1 MIPATKPLVMYILDN
16 YMPWTDCTNTEF
28 QGFEYELLNYGY
40 TQLKEKHLEVFDFTF
55 QCLPSDSLSV
65 AQLFQDYILNNGTVG
80 MVGGVTINSQ
90 RISSGYLFS
99 IPTYQDNL
107 VALSYSGSTNEFI
120 LQSFIDIS
128 TSLTFFFSLIFVGL
142 LFLVYE
148 KNVNVSYA
156 QNLPSAVFQGLWHA
170 YMIMYRITHKIY
182 SFPSKCLHIS
192 TVCTSLFLVILLIS
206 SIIISYT
213 KPDFTQLRAPSQL
226 AGKNVYSISI
236 YYDVLMSYGINID
249 QFWFSDDSSIGDVV
263 QGLADNKINYI
274 IMDASVL
281 TNVAQNKCGY
291 QISSIDFF
299 QFNMGVVFAKT
310 DKSSDFLRITNKAI
324 ALAKSNTT
332 LLYNLVQKYYN
343 PNSNCNAARKAFF
356 ENDEAISDP
365 IDYRTFLA
373 LFIVILI
380 ILVISAVA
388 KLFERKMH
396 VFLKNKEAVSKMIKK
411 STDVDSQILKKIS
424 IFFEILTEK
433 WMLLLKNFEEEQA
446 SFMEKEKNCKF
457 FVHEIYNR
465 VYYLINNPNNNNSSE
480 NNILLETKTKQ
491 SIPKSTLLSAS
502 LQRRNKYSALNR
514 SSFVIFEDFALDS
527 EETEAKNEKLRIK
540 RD

>member
-1 MIPATKPLVMYILDN
+1 MLPTRNPFVMYILDN
-16 YMPWTDCTNTEF
+16 YMPWTDCMSAGF

-40 TQLKEKHLEVFDFTF
+40 TQLKENKIEMFDFTF

-80 MVGGVTINSQ
+80 LVGGLTINSQ

-120 LQSFIDIS
+120 LQSFVDIS
-128 TSLTFFFSLIFVGL
+128 TSLTFFFSIILVGL

-156 QNLPSAVFQGLWHA
+156 QNLPSAFFQGLWHA

-182 SFPSKCLHIS
+182 SFSSKCLHIS
-192 TVCTSLFLVILLIS
+192 TVCTSLFLVLLLIS
-206 SIIISYT
+206 SIIISYA
-213 KPDFTQLRAPSQL
+213 KKDFTQLMAPSQL
-226 AGKNVYSISI
+226 AGQKVYSISI
-236 YYDVLMSYGINID
+236 YYDVLISYGINID
-249 QFWFSDDSSIGDVV
+249 RYWFSDDSSIEDVV
-263 QGLADNKINYI
+263 QGLADNKVNYI

-281 TNVAQNKCGY
+281 TSVAQNKCGY

-299 QFNMGVVFAKT
+299 QFNMGVVFANLEKGN
-310 DKSSDFLRITNKAI
+310 DFLRITNKAI

-332 LLYNLVQKYYN
+332 FLYNLVQKYYN
-343 PNSNCNAARKAFF
+343 PNSNCNVARKAFF

-380 ILVISAVA
+380 ILVIAAVA

-396 VFLKNKEAVSKMIKK
+396 VFLKNKEEVSKMIKK

-446 SFMEKEKNCKF
+446 SLMEQEKNCKF

-465 VYYLINNPNNNNSSE
+465 IYYLINNPNNNNSSE
-480 NNILLETKTKQ
+480 NNILIETKTKQ

-502 LQRRNKYSALNR
+502 LQRRNKYSALTK
-514 SSFVIFEDFALDS
+514 SSFVILENFALDS
-527 EETEAKNEKLRIK
+527 EENDGKNERPRIK
-540 RD
+540 KE